1 MMMLAVVAAGQIA
14 FGPKGSL
21 VVLAMPGWSQA
32 MFALL
37 LLAGSVATLA
47 SAMLTGCRGAG
58 LEVCGLSACTVTLL
72 VYALTIIDV
81 TAHWITN
88 PALAFGGTALGCAFR
103 VGLVIRAA
111 RT

>member
-14 FGPKGSL
+14 FGPEGSP

-58 LEVCGLSACTVTLL
+58 LEVCGLSA
-72 VYALTIIDV
+72 
-81 TAHWITN
+81 
-88 PALAFGGTALGCAFR
+88 
-103 VGLVIRAA
+103 
-111 RT
+111 